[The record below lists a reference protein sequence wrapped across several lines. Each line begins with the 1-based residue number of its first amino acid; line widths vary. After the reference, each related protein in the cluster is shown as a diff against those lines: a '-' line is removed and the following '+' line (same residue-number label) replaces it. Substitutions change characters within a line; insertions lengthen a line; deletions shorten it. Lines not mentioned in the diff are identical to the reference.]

1 MKNLLIITLLFC
13 SAQLSAQDAISRFFE
28 KYAADESFT
37 NVTITSRM
45 FSLFTDLEIESK
57 EDQEVLDAI
66 SKLKGLKILAKEDI
80 SNGKALYKEALA
92 KLPKNEYEELMS
104 IRDEDKDMKFMIK
117 EKDKVVNELVMIMGG
132 DHDFFIL
139 SLYGVIDLKQVAK
152 LSKAMDIE
160 GLDQL
165 KKLDKGDEKKKN

>member
-1 MKNLLIITLLFC
+1 MKNIVIISLMFC
-13 SAQLSAQDAISRFFE
+13 AVQANGQDAISNFFE
-28 KYAADESFT
+28 KYASDDSFT

-66 SKLKGLKILAKEDI
+66 SQLKGLKILAKDDI

-160 GLDQL
+160 GLDNL
-165 KKLDKGDEKKKN
+165 KNLDKKDGN